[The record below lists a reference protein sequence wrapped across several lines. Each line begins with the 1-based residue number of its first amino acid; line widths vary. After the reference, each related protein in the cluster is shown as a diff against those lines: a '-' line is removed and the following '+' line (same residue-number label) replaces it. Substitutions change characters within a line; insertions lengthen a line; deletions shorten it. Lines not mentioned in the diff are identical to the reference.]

1 MCLCEPAVTLTNFR
15 SKQRQG
21 VLMLGLGVQADT
33 AKLSK
38 EKKITIIVDD
48 EEVEKERQL
57 AQREEELVMDLIGTC
72 LSLCVGVC
80 VCGGGVCVCV

>member
-1 MCLCEPAVTLTNFR
+1 MLT
-15 SKQRQG
+15 
-21 VLMLGLGVQADT
+21 LGLGVQADT

-48 EEVEKERQL
+48 DEVEKERQL

-72 LSLCVGVC
+72 LC
-80 VCGGGVCVCV
+80 VCVCVCVCVCACERACERARARACV

>member
-1 MCLCEPAVTLTNFR
+1 MCLCEPAVTLTNFC
-15 SKQRQG
+15 SKLRQG

-72 LSLCVGVC
+72 LSLCL
-80 VCGGGVCVCV
+80 CVCV